1 VIRNTTNKI
10 LVIRLILLV
19 LLAGLAHHLSAQSL
33 VMVSGS
39 GQMVY
44 SPSFQAPSPLVVQ
57 ANDADG
63 NPLPGVAISWSI
75 SPINGGN
82 TVGATLVTNSKGQA
96 STTFTS
102 PTLQPDQ
109 SFLQATVTATASFGS
124 VTFHMIDVPYTDNGS
139 LVARP
144 SVTPLKPTSGAT
156 LTAMPGATLPNAVE
170 VRVQAGYGAQTND
183 GLANVSV
190 QMVNPV
196 NSSIAPA
203 AICNGPG
210 GVVYTDS
217 TGTATCSLVVTGQS
231 GEAPLVANVGQQQN
245 AGQGFEL
252 QINPGPAC
260 TYSISPTS
268 QSFALGGGT
277 GTLNVTTTSG
287 CGWSASS
294 NASWISITAGA
305 SGTGSGTVSYI
316 AAADA
321 GGTRSGTLTISGQTF
336 TINEV
341 AGAGGA
347 LAITTPATL
356 PEGAVNESYSATL
369 AATGGNPPYG
379 WQITT
384 GSLPAG
390 LALNAFTGLISGAPT
405 AVGTTSF
412 TATVEDNT
420 GNTASLAFSITIAAS
435 SSTFT
440 ITNPSF
446 PNGII
451 GVPYKQA
458 LTSIGGDFTPFFQ
471 YPIFKVS
478 GGTLPAGLS
487 IIGNSN
493 LSSSI
498 SGTPTAPG
506 VSSFTLT
513 ATDAAQNATAANFTI
528 TITLPPTSEVMSVS
542 PPNLSFMVQLGSAT
556 TPAVQPLTI
565 TGNSGVLAY
574 TSVLTTT
581 SGGNWLVAQGSTS
594 GNTVGTIDIG
604 VANYSS
610 LQAGAY
616 TGSVTISSQ
625 ASNSP
630 ITVPVTLTVVAAPT
644 LSVGPTKLTVSQGQ
658 SSGPNVSTH
667 TVQVSAT
674 SQAAAGTDVIGF
686 NASAATVSGGN
697 WLSVSPSTGT
707 TPASLTVSVN
717 SGGMAIGVYTGTIT
731 VTPTSGAPETVT
743 VTLNVINPQILSAA
757 PNPVAFAYTFG
768 TTAPSAHSVTLTSSA
783 GPPLT
788 VTAAVATKN
797 QNNWLFVDPTSG
809 ATPLDLSVSVNP
821 NGLTPGAYQGTIT
834 VSASDVSVL
843 PLAIPVT
850 LTISP
855 AATTIDSVTNAASY
869 APGPVAPGEI
879 VTIFGS
885 VLGPATGVVP
895 KSSGTIGTSLG
906 GTEVFFN
913 SFHAPILY
921 SSAGQVS
928 VIVPYELAGASS
940 TNVQVEYAG
949 KESAAVDVRVIDAV
963 PGIFT
968 LNLDGQGA
976 IINQDG
982 TVNSTKNGAPVGST
996 VSIYATGGGQTS
1008 PAGVDGAISAD
1019 KLPLPEPVENVSVEI
1034 GGLPATVAY
1043 AGAAPGEVS
1052 GLLQVNATIP
1062 AGVPKGTSVPVVITV
1077 GTAASQAGVTVFVH
1091 P

>member
-1 VIRNTTNKI
+1 VTCNTTNKI
-10 LVIRLILLV
+10 LVTRLIFVLV
-19 LLAGLAHHLSAQSL
+19 LLACLAQLLSAQTL
-33 VMVSGS
+33 VLVSGS
-39 GQMVY
+39 GQLVN
-44 SPSFQAPSPLVVQ
+44 SPSFQASSPLVVQ
-57 ANDADG
+57 ANDPDG

-75 SPINGGN
+75 SPVNGGN
-82 TVGATLVTNSKGQA
+82 SVNATLVTNAKGQA

-109 SFLQATVTATASFGS
+109 SYLEATVTAKSSFGS
-124 VTFHMIDVPYTDNGS
+124 VIFHMIDVPFTDNGNQVNAPTVQ
-139 LVARP
+139 L
-144 SVTPLKPTSGAT
+144 LKPAPGAT
-156 LTAMPGATLPNAVE
+156 LTAMPGTTLPNAVQ
-170 VRVQAGYGAQTND
+170 VRVLAGYGAQQNQ
-183 GLANVSV
+183 GLPNVAV
-190 QMVNPV
+190 QMVNGV
-196 NSSIAPA
+196 NPAIPPA

-210 GVVYTDS
+210 GVIYTDS
-217 TGTATCSLVVTGQS
+217 TGTANCSLVVTGQS
-231 GEAPLVANVGQQQN
+231 GLTALGAN
-245 AGQGFEL
+245 AGQYHTTPTFEL
-252 QINPGPAC
+252 QINPGPPC
-260 TYSISPTS
+260 KYSISPTS
-268 QSFALGGGT
+268 QSFALAGGT
-277 GTLNVTTTSG
+277 GTVNVTTTPG

-294 NASWISITAGA
+294 NVSWISITAGA
-305 SGTGSGTVSYI
+305 SGTGSGTVSYT

-321 GGTRSGTLTISGQTF
+321 GATRSGTLTISGQTF

-341 AGAGGA
+341 SGAGGT
-347 LAITTPATL
+347 LAVTTPATL
-356 PEGAVNESYSATL
+356 PEGAVNQSYSATL

-379 WQITT
+379 WLITT
-384 GSLPAG
+384 GSLPPG
-390 LALNAFTGLISGAPT
+390 LSLNAFTGLISGAPT

-412 TATVEDNT
+412 AATVEDNN
-420 GNTASLAFSITIAAS
+420 GKTASQTFSITIAAS
-435 SSTFT
+435 SSTFA

-446 PNGII
+446 PNGIA
-451 GVPYKQA
+451 GTPYNQA
-458 LTSIGGDFTPFFQ
+458 LTFIGGDFSPFFR
-471 YPIFKVS
+471 YPIFSVS

-487 IIGNSN
+487 LTGNSN
-493 LSSSI
+493 VSPSI

-513 ATDAAQNATAANFTI
+513 ATDAAQNSTAANFTI
-528 TITLPPTSEVMSVS
+528 TVTLTPTSEVMTVS
-542 PPNLSFMVQLGSAT
+542 PANLSFTTQLGSPT
-556 TPAVQPLTI
+556 VPPVQPLTI
-565 TGNSGVLAY
+565 TGNSGVLSY

-594 GNTVGTIDIG
+594 GNTVGTIEIG
-604 VANYSS
+604 VANYSN
-610 LQAGAY
+610 LQAGGY

-644 LSVGPTKLTVSQGQ
+644 LGVSPTQLTVSQGQ
-658 SSGPNVSTH
+658 STGPNVSTH
-667 TVQVSAT
+667 TLQVSAA
-674 SQAAAGTDVIGF
+674 SQAAGGSDVIGF
-686 NASAATVSGGN
+686 NASATTVKGGN

-707 TPASLTVSVN
+707 TPAGLTVSIN
-717 SGGMAIGVYTGTIT
+717 SGGLAIGAYTGTIT
-731 VTPTSGAPETVT
+731 ITPTSGAPETVA
-743 VTLNVINPQILSAA
+743 VTLNVINPQILSAV
-757 PNPVAFAYTFG
+757 PTPVAFAYTFG
-768 TTAPSAHSVTLTSSA
+768 ATAPSAQSLTVSSSA

-788 VTAAVATKN
+788 LTTAVTTKN
-797 QNNWLFVDPTSG
+797 QANWLFVNPTSG

-834 VSASDVSVL
+834 VTASDVSVL

-855 AATTIDSVTNAASY
+855 AAPTIDSVTNAASF

-895 KSSGTIGTSLG
+895 KSSGTVGTSLG

-940 TNVQVEYAG
+940 ANVQVEYAG
-949 KESAAVDVRVIDAV
+949 KESAAVAVRVIDAV

-968 LNLDGQGA
+968 TNLDGQGA

-982 TVNSTKNGAPVGST
+982 TINSSTNGAPVGST
-996 VSIYATGGGQTS
+996 VSIYATGAGQTN

-1019 KLPLPEPVENVSVEI
+1019 KLPLPEPVENVSVQI

-1062 AGVPKGTSVPVVITV
+1062 AGVQTGASVPVVITV
-1077 GTAASQAGVTVFVH
+1077 GTASSQAGVTVFIH
-1091 P
+1091 